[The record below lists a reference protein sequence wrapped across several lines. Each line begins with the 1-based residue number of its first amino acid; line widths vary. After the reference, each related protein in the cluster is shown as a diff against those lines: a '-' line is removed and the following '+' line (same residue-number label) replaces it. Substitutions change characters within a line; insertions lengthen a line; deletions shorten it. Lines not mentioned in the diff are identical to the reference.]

1 MAQRVVLHIG
11 AMKSGTSYLQ
21 QLLSANKEALAG
33 QGVLFPGRAW
43 KQQVLGVGEVLDRSR
58 QGAGRRDGAWQALL
72 DELADW
78 HGTGLISME
87 FLGGAGPA
95 KVARVVESFEA
106 GTVDV
111 VVTARDLNRNI
122 PAMWQET
129 LKNGK
134 SWSFDEFVAGV
145 ADGDRPGPGKLFW
158 REQGIARMCRRWAD
172 AVGPEHVTL
181 VTVPQPGAAPDE
193 LWRRFASVIGVDAAA
208 VELPSPANESLGAA
222 SAEVMRRL
230 NAELG
235 DLSFEDYAPVV
246 KHALAKR
253 VLGARRKDEP
263 AVGFDVPDWVRERSA
278 GMVDKLRALGI
289 SVVGDLAE
297 LEPVAVPGVHPA
309 DLTAEQQLAAAVDA
323 LAGVVRARV
332 GDRRR

>member
-1 MAQRVVLHIG
+1 
-11 AMKSGTSYLQ
+11 
-21 QLLSANKEALAG
+21 
-33 QGVLFPGRAW
+33 
-43 KQQVLGVGEVLDRSR
+43 
-58 QGAGRRDGAWQALL
+58 
-72 DELADW
+72 
-78 HGTGLISME
+78 
-87 FLGGAGPA
+87 
-95 KVARVVESFEA
+95 
-106 GTVDV
+106 
-111 VVTARDLNRNI
+111 
-122 PAMWQET
+122 
-129 LKNGK
+129 
-134 SWSFDEFVAGV
+134 
-145 ADGDRPGPGKLFW
+145 
-158 REQGIARMCRRWAD
+158 
-172 AVGPEHVTL
+172 VTL

-208 VELPSPANESLGAA
+208 AELPSPANESLGAA

-263 AVGFDVPDWVRERSA
+263 AVGFDVPDWVRERST

-289 SVVGDLAE
+289 DVVGDLAE

-332 GDRRR
+332 GDRRRS